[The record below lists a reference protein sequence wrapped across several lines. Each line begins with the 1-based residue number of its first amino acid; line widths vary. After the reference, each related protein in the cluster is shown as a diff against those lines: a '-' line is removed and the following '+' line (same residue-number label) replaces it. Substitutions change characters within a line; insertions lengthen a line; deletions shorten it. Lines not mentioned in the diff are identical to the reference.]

1 MPLSVSKPDS
11 DTVRI
16 ASAGRGPASTRL
28 DPDGRVAA
36 RGSATR
42 GNPGARSGAAVG
54 PLENDVR
61 HDESGNTTRAT
72 LSGKHPATLVYT
84 YERQPDGGYR
94 IVDTAVTLR
103 TIDDA
108 DTRKPLTD
116 TEEIL
121 ATIAAAHSAS
131 MAQPSGT
138 IDAAER
144 RPGMV
149 ASPARD
155 LVPTTQPPAASRAL
169 RAYLTAAEYFQPTT
183 GRIHVTA

>member
-1 MPLSVSKPDS
+1 MPLSVSKPNPDA
-11 DTVRI
+11 VRI
-16 ASAGRGPASTRL
+16 AAAGRGPASMRL

-42 GNPGARSGAAVG
+42 GHSGARSAAAVD
-54 PLENDVR
+54 PLQNEVR
-61 HDESGNTTRAT
+61 YGESGNTTRAT

-108 DTRKPLTD
+108 DTRKPVSD

-131 MAQPSGT
+131 MAQASGT
-138 IDAAER
+138 IDSTER
-144 RPGMV
+144 TPGVV
-149 ASPARD
+149 ASPVRD
-155 LVPTTQPPAASRAL
+155 LVPTTQPPAASGAL
-169 RAYLTAAEYFQPTT
+169 RAYVSAAEYFQPST